1 MFETIWNAILPN
13 ILEIIL
19 TIISLIISYYVI
31 PYIKRDL
38 IPWLKEKHVYSIV
51 KHFVQAVEKMA
62 ETGAIDKTTKK
73 EKVIELLQS
82 KGITVD
88 STVETLIESC
98 VKELDMLAS
107 VIVEEIVEKD
117 VEVEVETEKETKN

>member
-19 TIISLIISYYVI
+19 TIISLIISCYVI

-38 IPWLKEKHVYSIV
+38 IPWLKEKRIYSIV
-51 KHFVQAVEKMA
+51 KNFVQAVEKMA
-62 ETGAIDKTTKK
+62 ETGAINKTTKK
-73 EKVIELLQS
+73 AKVIELLQS

-107 VIVEEIVEKD
+107 IVVEEIVKDD
-117 VEVEVETEKETKN
+117 VEVEVETKEETKN

>member
-19 TIISLIISYYVI
+19 TIISLIISCYVI

-38 IPWLKEKHVYSIV
+38 IPWLKEKRIYSVV
-51 KHFVQAVEKMA
+51 KNFVQAVEKMA

-73 EKVIELLQS
+73 AKVIELLQS

-88 STVETLIESC
+88 STVETFIESC

-107 VIVEEIVEKD
+107 VVVEEIVKDD
-117 VEVEVETEKETKN
+117 VEVEVETKED